1 MPFKLGRNVA
11 KCLCNCI
18 KTTKIS
24 RKDVLNLYILPRL
37 NVTWIM
43 ACGLATTSDLQS
55 SSHEYSK
62 KFRNRLSNEKSSY
75 LLQHATNPVDWYP
88 WGEEAFQKAKTE
100 NKLIFLSV
108 GYSTCHWCH
117 VMERESFENENVAKI
132 MNENFVNIKVDREER
147 PDVDKVYMTFVQATT
162 GSGGW
167 PMSVWL
173 TPDLKP
179 IFGGTYFPP
188 EDKYFGRP
196 GFVTV
201 MKHVS
206 EQWKQHQDKVC
217 EQGNRIIELIKQN
230 IAPESSDDAYLKSE
244 ECIQKCFK
252 QFAQRYD
259 TRYGGF
265 DKAPKFPQ
273 PVNFNFLLRL
283 YRMNSNSNEGKL
295 ALKMCL
301 HTLIEM
307 SKGGIHDHICQGF
320 HRYSTDQEWHV
331 PHFEKML
338 YDQGQLAVSY
348 LEAYQIIK
356 EKKFA
361 DVACDILN
369 YVSRDLRNKHGGFY
383 SAEDADSLPDHNATH
398 KKEGAFCVWTQKEIK
413 TYLGRTLNENC
424 NITLA
429 DIFCRYYNVL
439 LKGNVDP
446 YKDPHDEFKG
456 KNVLMITT
464 TEEEIA
470 KNLNITEKAVKKAL
484 DQSKEIL
491 YEVRQKRPKPH
502 RDDKFITSWNGLMI
516 SGFAKAG
523 QVLREQHYTNQ
534 AMEAAKFLY
543 NYLFDRTTNCLLRSA
558 YKDEQDNVVQL
569 AKPVPGVLEDYA
581 FTIRA
586 LLDLYEACYDP
597 WCIEW
602 ALQLQQLQDELFWD
616 SENGAYFYSISSDSS
631 IILRL
636 KEDQDGAEP
645 SSNSVSVM
653 NLLRLHSY
661 FNNKLYRDKS
671 IQILKAYGQRL
682 QQLPLALPEMLCGLM
697 LLNYPSQLIIV
708 SGSREDRMTQE
719 LLQCIHNHFLPF
731 KTLILADGN
740 KNNILYKKIDV
751 LNQIK
756 KGQPAVYICQNNT
769 CSAPIHTIEDLD
781 LKILLGK

>member
-1 MPFKLGRNVA
+1 MNIAKTKHLKVARNVV
-11 KCLCNCI
+11 KCLFNSFKAPDI
-18 KTTKIS
+18 I
-24 RKDVLNLYILPRL
+24 RVHNLRYFITERRA
-37 NVTWIM
+37 NVTWMM
-43 ACGLATTSDLQS
+43 ACELATTSQKDQ
-55 SSHEYSK
+55 K
-62 KFRNRLSNEKSSY
+62 RFKNRLSYEKSSY
-75 LLQHATNPVDWYP
+75 LLQHASNPVDWYP
-88 WGEEAFQKAKTE
+88 WGEEAFQKAKSE

-196 GFVTV
+196 SFVTV

-206 EQWKQHQDKVC
+206 EQWRQHQDKVC
-217 EQGNRIIELIKQN
+217 EQGNRIMELIKQN
-230 IAPESSDDAYLKSE
+230 VLPESDDAYLDSE
-244 ECIQKCFK
+244 ECIQSCFK
-252 QFAQRYD
+252 QFTQRYD
-259 TRYGGF
+259 TKYGGF

-283 YRMNSNSNEGKL
+283 YKLNPNSNEGKL

-301 HTLIEM
+301 HTMIEM

-320 HRYSTDQEWHV
+320 HRYSTDQEWHI

-348 LEAYQIIK
+348 LEAFQIVK
-356 EKKFA
+356 EKKLA
-361 DVACDILN
+361 DIACDILN
-369 YVSRDLRNKHGGFY
+369 YVSRDLRNKNGGFY
-383 SAEDADSLPDHNATH
+383 SAEDADSLPDHNAIH
-398 KKEGAFCVWTQKEIK
+398 KKEGAFCIWTQKEIK
-413 TYLGRTLNENC
+413 SHLGRTLNENC

-429 DIFCRYYNVL
+429 DIFCKYYNVL
-439 LKGNVDP
+439 PKGNVDP
-446 YKDPHDEFKG
+446 YKDPHDELKG
-456 KNVLMITT
+456 KNVLMIRTS
-464 TEEEIA
+464 EEEIA
-470 KNLNITEKAVKKAL
+470 KSFNITEKVVKKAL

-502 RDDKFITSWNGLMI
+502 RDDKFITSWNALMI
-516 SGFAKAG
+516 SGFSKAG
-523 QVLREQHYTNQ
+523 QVLQEQHYTTQ
-534 AMEAAKFLY
+534 AIEAAKFIY
-543 NYLFDRTTNCLLRSA
+543 NYLFDKTARCMLRSA
-558 YKDEQDNVVQL
+558 YRDEYDNVVQL
-569 AKPVPGVLEDYA
+569 SKPVPGVLEDYA

-602 ALQLQQLQDELFWD
+602 ALELQQLQDELFWD
-616 SENGAYFYSISSDSS
+616 SENGAYFYSIVSDSS

-645 SSNSVSVM
+645 SSNSVSVT
-653 NLLRLHSY
+653 NLLRLYNY
-661 FNNKLYRDKS
+661 FNDRSYRDKA

-682 QQLPLALPEMLCGLM
+682 RHLPLALPEMLCGLM
-697 LLNYPSQLIIV
+697 LLNYPSQMIIV

-719 LLQCIHNHFLPF
+719 FLRCIHNHFLPF

-740 KNNILYKKIDV
+740 KNNILYKKIDI
-751 LNQIK
+751 LNQLK
-756 KGQPAVYICQNNT
+756 KGQATVYVCQNNT
-769 CSAPIHTIEDLD
+769 CSAPISTLDDLD
-781 LKILLGK
+781 MKLLHGN